1 MGHVPHRI
9 NGFSMACPARSARIL
24 IFIGVSV
31 TAALCG
37 WASNSVTAQPVERGA
52 ISNRQPELLARTLA
66 PLKATSANQRQIYF
80 VGFAGYGRQ
89 AVFKREV
96 LAVRQL
102 FDDRFG
108 TKERSVAL
116 VNHPSTVKE
125 IPLASVGNLDD
136 VLQHV
141 GKLMDARRDTL
152 FLFLSSH
159 GERGIVA
166 VEMPGLALTQV
177 RPEHLKRMLDRSA
190 IKRRVVVVSSCHSG
204 SFIPALADPNTLVIT
219 LSRRFALRCHLG
231 SCLPS
236 QPFLPLWHRRLQSN
250 QSLKDLAAPLMGEL
264 FMWHSWS
271 RSGDPEGA
279 TLRQPAHRSCRKSKG

>member
-177 RPEHLKRMLDRSA
+177 RPEHLKRMLDRSG

-219 LSRRFALRCHLG
+219 ASRADRNSFGCEDRRQWTYFGDAYFNQALRQNASFRRAFDRARELIAAWEAEERLTP
-231 SCLPS
+231 SLP
-236 QPFLPLWHRRLQSN
+236 QIAGGEALR
-250 QSLKDLAAPLMGEL
+250 DL
-264 FMWHSWS
+264 
-271 RSGDPEGA
+271 D
-279 TLRQPAHRSCRKSKG
+279 

>member
-9 NGFSMACPARSARIL
+9 NGFSMACPTRSARIF
-24 IFIGVSV
+24 IFIGMSV

-166 VEMPGLALTQV
+166 VEMPGLALAQV
-177 RPEHLKRMLDRSA
+177 RPEHLKRMLDRSG

-219 LSRRFALRCHLG
+219 ASRADRNSFGCEDRRQWTYFGDAYFNQALRQNASFRRAFDRARELIAAWEAEERLIP
-231 SCLPS
+231 SLP
-236 QPFLPLWHRRLQSN
+236 QIAGGEALR
-250 QSLKDLAAPLMGEL
+250 DL
-264 FMWHSWS
+264 
-271 RSGDPEGA
+271 D
-279 TLRQPAHRSCRKSKG
+279 